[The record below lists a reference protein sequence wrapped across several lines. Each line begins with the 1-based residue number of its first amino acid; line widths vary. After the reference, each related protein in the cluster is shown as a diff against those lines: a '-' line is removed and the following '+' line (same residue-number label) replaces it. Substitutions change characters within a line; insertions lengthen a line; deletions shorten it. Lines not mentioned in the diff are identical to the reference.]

1 MKRTEM
7 LIDALE
13 FYIQDLRND
22 SCNQEEID
30 AYTELLYELIDSL
43 PKVTFGPTGLRGDP
57 G

>member
-13 FYIQDLRND
+13 SYIQNMRND
-22 SCNQEEID
+22 GFNQEEID
-30 AYTELLYELIDSL
+30 AYTELLYEMVDSL
-43 PKVTFGPTGLRGDP
+43 PKVTFGSTGLRGDP

>member
-13 FYIQDLRND
+13 SYIQNMRND
-22 SCNQEEID
+22 GFNQEEID
-30 AYTELLYELIDSL
+30 AYTELLYELVDSL